1 MLGKRTSR
9 AFTFEAPMKRI
20 LLAAFVFL
28 PWLILAQPGRST
40 FSFTQIPVSP
50 IGSALGGSQVA
61 VFRGDVAQTVDNPA
75 FIDSAMHGGVSLSY
89 LNYLSSI
96 NQASLAYAHRFDS
109 LGFGSAYL
117 RYFDYGS
124 FQEID
129 ETGIELGQF
138 KAVDYELGLSFAR
151 AYKHGITYG
160 ATFKQVFSNMY
171 RYFAYGAAIDL
182 GAHYTSKNG
191 NLRLGVTA
199 DDIGLKLI
207 DYTSGHHEWFPYSL
221 NFGITKKFAEAPL
234 IFAFQYSDLQRW
246 DLAAVDQ
253 DALDD
258 AKVNQLTG
266 ERERSIVTFDNFAR
280 HLSAS
285 VLFVPSEKFNLIL
298 GYNFRRR
305 LELAI
310 SERPALVGFSF
321 GAQVK
326 VKRFG
331 IQYCITSYH
340 LSGTSNHVGITTN
353 LNEWYSKRTAG

>member
-1 MLGKRTSR
+1 
-9 AFTFEAPMKRI
+9 MKRF
-20 LLAAFVFL
+20 LLAVFVFL
-28 PWLILAQPGRST
+28 PWVVLAQPGRSA
-40 FSFTQIPVSP
+40 FSFTQVPISP
-50 IGSALGGSQVA
+50 LASALSGSQVA
-61 VFRGDVAQTVDNPA
+61 TYLGDVAQTVDNPA
-75 FIDSAMHGGVSLSY
+75 FIDSAMHGGASLSY
-89 LNYLSSI
+89 LNYLSTI

-117 RYFDYGS
+117 RYFDYGT

-138 KAVDYELGLSFAR
+138 KAVDYELGVSFAR
-151 AYKHGITYG
+151 SYKHGITYG

-182 GAHYTSKNG
+182 GAHYTSKSG
-191 NLRLGVTA
+191 NLMLGLTA

-207 DYTSGHHEWFPYSL
+207 DYTAGHHEWFPYSL
-221 NFGITKKFAEAPL
+221 NFGITKKFAKAPL
-234 IFAFQYSDLQRW
+234 VFAFQYSDVQQW

-253 DALDD
+253 DAIDD
-258 AKVNQLTG
+258 VKTDPLTG
-266 ERERSIVTFDNFAR
+266 KDERSVFTLDNFAR

-285 VLFVPSEKFNLIL
+285 MLFVPNEKFNLFL

-305 LELAI
+305 LELAT

-340 LSGTSNHVGITTN
+340 LSGTSNHFGITTN
-353 LNEWYSKRTAG
+353 LNEWYSKRKAG